1 MLLRP
6 RQKEFVEKSLAALLE
21 HGNTLGVAPT
31 GAGKTIILSAVIGEL
46 IKQDRSLKACVLAHR
61 DELTIQNENKFRL
74 VNHGISTSIFNSYS
88 KNWGGQVTFAMV
100 QTLSRDQH
108 LEQMSKLDL
117 LVIDEAHHVTASTYL
132 EIIEAVCK
140 KNPHVKIFGLTAT
153 PMRGDNVSLAK
164 VFNNCADR
172 ITISELIESG
182 HLVKPRTWIIDS
194 GDTQEKLQALRVR
207 GSRDYNEQEVAD
219 ILDTEPQNSEV
230 VRHWKEKAGDRKTV
244 VFCSTVLHARNV
256 TNAFSEVGV
265 NAALVTGQM
274 SITQREAVFE
284 AMTRDEIQVI
294 VNVSVLTEG
303 WDYQP
308 ISCVVLLRS
317 SSYKSTMIQMIG
329 RGLRTVNQELYPNV
343 IKTDCIVLDFGISSI
358 IHGNLEQSISLKV
371 KEQDDIQQ
379 LFASESNNNDI
390 VSREKVILSNFS
402 MRELD
407 LLNKSH
413 FAWTNL
419 KQRNGA
425 MIASGFNSWAYVC
438 KEQGIWIAV
447 GGTKHSGFESE
458 SEPRIIYKGEKLQA
472 LAAANDFLSS
482 LEDEESAKKT
492 ASWRS
497 LMPTENQM
505 RYLPSKYR
513 KAEISR
519 GDAAAIIAYSL
530 KVEPKLRQIG
540 VI

>member
-6 RQKEFVEKSLAALLE
+6 RQKEFVEKSLVALLK

-46 IKQDRSLKACVLAHR
+46 IKQDCSLKACVLAHR
-61 DELTIQNENKFRL
+61 DELTIQNEDKFRL
-74 VNHGISTSIFNSYS
+74 VNVGISTSIFNSYS
-88 KNWGGQVTFAMV
+88 KDWSGQVTFAMV
-100 QTLSRDQH
+100 QTLSREQH
-108 LEQMSKLDL
+108 LEQMPKLDL

-132 EIIEAVCK
+132 EIIEAVRK

-182 HLVKPRTWIIDS
+182 HLVNPRTWIIDS
-194 GDTQEKLQALRVR
+194 GDTQKKLQALRIR
-207 GSRDYNEQEVAD
+207 GSSDYDDQEVAD

-244 VFCSTVLHARNV
+244 VFCSTVSHARNV
-256 TNAFSEVGV
+256 TNAFCEVGV

-274 SITQREAVFE
+274 SIPQRESVFS
-284 AMTRDEIQVI
+284 AMTRGEIQVI

-358 IHGNLEQSISLKV
+358 IHGSLEQSISLKV

-379 LFASESNNNDI
+379 LFASESNNTGI
-390 VSREKVILSNFS
+390 ASKEKVILANFS
-402 MRELD
+402 MIELD

-425 MIASGFNSWAYVC
+425 MIASGFNSWAIVY
-438 KEQGIWIAV
+438 KEQSIWIAV
-447 GGTKHSGFESE
+447 CGTKHSGLESE

-530 KVEPKLRQIG
+530 KVEPKLKQIG
-540 VI
+540 VL

>member
-6 RQKEFVEKSLAALLE
+6 RQKEFVEKSLVALLK

-46 IKQDRSLKACVLAHR
+46 IKQDCSLKACVLAHR
-61 DELTIQNENKFRL
+61 DELTIQNEDKFRL
-74 VNHGISTSIFNSYS
+74 VNVGISTSIFNSYS
-88 KNWGGQVTFAMV
+88 KDWSGQVTFAMV
-100 QTLSRDQH
+100 QTLSREQH
-108 LEQMSKLDL
+108 LEQMPKLDL

-132 EIIEAVCK
+132 EIIEAVRK

-194 GDTQEKLQALRVR
+194 GDTQEKLQALRLR
-207 GSRDYNEQEVAD
+207 GSSDYDDQEVAD

-274 SITQREAVFE
+274 SITQREAVFSG
-284 AMTRDEIQVI
+284 MTKGEIQVI

-358 IHGNLEQSISLKV
+358 IHGSLEQSISLKV
-371 KEQDDIQQ
+371 KQQDDIQQ
-379 LFASESNNNDI
+379 LFASESNNTGI
-390 VSREKVILSNFS
+390 ASKEKVILANFS

-419 KQRNGA
+419 RQRNGA

-438 KEQGIWIAV
+438 KEQSIWIAV
-447 GGTKHSGFESE
+447 GGTKQEGFESE
-458 SEPRIIYKGEKLQA
+458 SAPRIIYKGEKLQA
-472 LAAANDFLSS
+472 IAAANDFLSS

-513 KAEISR
+513 KAEINR

-540 VI
+540 VL